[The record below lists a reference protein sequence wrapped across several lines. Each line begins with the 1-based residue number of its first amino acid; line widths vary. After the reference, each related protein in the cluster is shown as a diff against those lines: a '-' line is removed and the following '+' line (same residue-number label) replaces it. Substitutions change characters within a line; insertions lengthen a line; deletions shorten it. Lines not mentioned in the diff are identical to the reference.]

1 MSSMHPVQRT
11 SELWNL
17 SPTLPAM
24 LHAPSEHNQ
33 AGPEEQSE
41 SNARCNS
48 QDQRFSQQGRDCL
61 GIEITETSFYKR
73 GFE

>member
-1 MSSMHPVQRT
+1 MSSMHPIERT

-24 LHAPSEHNQ
+24 LCAPGELNE
-33 AGPEEQSE
+33 AGQSQGG
-41 SNARCNS
+41 SNARCDS

-61 GIEITETSFYKR
+61 GIEITETTFYAK
-73 GFE
+73 GWE

>member
-1 MSSMHPVQRT
+1 MSSMHPIQRT

-33 AGPEEQSE
+33 AGQNKSRTD
-41 SNARCNS
+41 ARCHR